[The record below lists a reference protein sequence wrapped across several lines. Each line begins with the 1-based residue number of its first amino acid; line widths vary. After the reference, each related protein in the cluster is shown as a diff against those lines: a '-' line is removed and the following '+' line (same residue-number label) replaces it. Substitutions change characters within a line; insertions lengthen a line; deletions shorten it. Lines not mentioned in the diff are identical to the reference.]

1 MAKAFASIDTDGGGT
16 LSLQEVT
23 AAMVKMK
30 MKISP
35 PDLARTFARMDA
47 DHSGE
52 LDLDEFKHLVKSLE
66 VGPVEP
72 TLRDRRS
79 EAAVRLLQKRH
90 LCSGSGFDLRFD
102 TSTMRDAARR
112 APRTARA
119 GRSRRR
125 TGAGWGRGHADRA
138 LGRASGAAGVA
149 ARSQAAQV
157 LRRGRQAEQRRRAPR
172 PDAGLRP
179 RAARQAVTLQASRRT
194 RRRPKRPTRTTTPL
208 PARKATTARSPRC
221 DGTTSSSCGG
231 WRRRA
236 RSTSCTT
243 CPASRPRASA
253 TCTSGS
259 GCAPEHLS
267 RPRTEGG

>member
-102 TSTMRDAARR
+102 TSTMRGRC
-112 APRTARA
+112 RTEARA
-119 GRSRRR
+119 AHRARWAKQ
-125 TGAGWGRGHADRA
+125 TEDWGG
-138 LGRASGAAGVA
+138 
-149 ARSQAAQV
+149 
-157 LRRGRQAEQRRRAPR
+157 
-172 PDAGLRP
+172 
-179 RAARQAVTLQASRRT
+179 
-194 RRRPKRPTRTTTPL
+194 L
-208 PARKATTARSPRC
+208 PARCACLGIHTRWQQRSFC
-221 DGTTSSSCGG
+221 NSF
-231 WRRRA
+231 A
-236 RSTSCTT
+236 QNMQHQ
-243 CPASRPRASA
+243 PA
-253 TCTSGS
+253 
-259 GCAPEHLS
+259 
-267 RPRTEGG
+267 